1 VIGPRS
7 PRGGDINEANDC
19 LWVGSATRTGAVLAA
34 MTGTECGE
42 PHYCTWTATIPRN
55 VLRRSGSAL

>member
-1 VIGPRS
+1 MIGPRS
-7 PRGGDINEANDC
+7 PRGGDINE
-19 LWVGSATRTGAVLAA
+19 VGSATRTGAVLAA